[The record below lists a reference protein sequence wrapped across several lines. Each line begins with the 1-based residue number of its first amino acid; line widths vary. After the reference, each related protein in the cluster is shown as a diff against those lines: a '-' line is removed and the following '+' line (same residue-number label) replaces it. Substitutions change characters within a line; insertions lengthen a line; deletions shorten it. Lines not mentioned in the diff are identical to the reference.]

1 MKTILSNVQK
11 YTVPDEYRFL
21 ARYIPSIDMKV
32 EGIIAGCED
41 YSEKVLS
48 QMPRLRAISRVGVGT
63 DNIDLDYCR
72 DHNISIFT
80 IVENRSA
87 ISTAVA
93 EYVLEKM
100 IHNARSRR
108 PFPRQLNELCIGVIG
123 RGHIGTM
130 VLKLLQPY
138 GVCTFVYDIAD
149 EGHVPSREKFNFI
162 VEMSDILT
170 IHVPKDKTTI
180 DLISESVLK
189 RMKPDACLINTSRGG
204 IINEKA
210 LYDHLSNS
218 SFQAYLDTMETEPYF
233 GPLLKRENC
242 FITPH
247 IASFT
252 QRAFIPSVREAYQNV
267 LNFLLLKEL
276 GTESCNCR
284 TTVVC

>member
-276 GTESCNCR
+276 GTESCKL
-284 TTVVC
+284 